1 MMGISGFNTKKE
13 LKAAVGTK
21 PDFIETSIFGNEYK
35 GDGSY
40 AVVGPD
46 PYRARNWYANITVVD
61 GLISKVS

>member
-13 LKAAVGTK
+13 LKAAVGTQ
-21 PDFIETSIFGNEYK
+21 PDFIETSFFGKEYK

-46 PYRARNWYANITVVD
+46 PLVRKWFAEVTIVN